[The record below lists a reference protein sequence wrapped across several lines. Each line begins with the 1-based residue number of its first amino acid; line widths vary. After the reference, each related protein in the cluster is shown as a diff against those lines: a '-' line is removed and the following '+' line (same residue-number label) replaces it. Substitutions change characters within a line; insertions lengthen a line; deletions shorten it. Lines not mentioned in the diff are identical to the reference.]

1 MRTRGGILFALVLA
15 AGAIVMATPSAPLAG
30 AATPH
35 ASAPNGYWLVGS
47 DGGIFNYGSAG
58 FYGSTGSLVLQ
69 RPIVGMVTTPA
80 GTGYWLAAS
89 DGGVFSFGQTQFYG
103 SLPGL
108 GYKPFGSGLPNAL
121 QLPVVGMVP
130 SHDDNGYFMVAADG
144 GIFAFGDAKFEGSCY
159 DIGGCTQNGL
169 AVAVMPDATGNGYW
183 VVSDLGSVYGFGDAP
198 YLGGPPSSA
207 GSIAS
212 AVATPDGK
220 GYVILASD
228 GNIYGFGD
236 APFSGEIAAS
246 PLSAANG
253 GATAVMLDAE
263 NNGGWVAYADGKV
276 IPFGSTTNLGDA
288 SNLPLN
294 GKIVAG
300 SGF

>member
-1 MRTRGGILFALVLA
+1 MRSRGFFLVLA
-15 AGAIVMATPSAPLAG
+15 LVAGTLVMATPAAASARPS
-30 AATPH
+30 ATPH
-35 ASAPNGYWLVGS
+35 TTSNGYWLVGS

-58 FYGSTGSLVLQ
+58 FYGSTGSMVLQ
-69 RPIVGMVTTPA
+69 RPVVGMVTTPG
-80 GTGYWLAAS
+80 GTGYWLTAS
-89 DGGVFSFGQTQFYG
+89 DGGVFSFGQTKFYG

-108 GYKPFGSGLPNAL
+108 GFKPFGSGLPNAL
-121 QLPVVGMVP
+121 VLPVVGMVP
-130 SHDDNGYFMVAADG
+130 SYDDNGYFMVAADG

-183 VVSDLGSVYGFGDAP
+183 VVSSLGSVYGFGDAP
-198 YLGGPPSSA
+198 YLGGPPPSF
-207 GSIAS
+207 GSVVS

-220 GYVILASD
+220 GYVILASN
-228 GNIYGFGD
+228 GALYGLGD
-236 APFSGEIAAS
+236 APFTGEMPAG

-253 GATAVMLDAE
+253 GAAAVMLDAQ

-276 IPFGSTTNLGDA
+276 IPFGSAPYSGDA

>member
-1 MRTRGGILFALVLA
+1 MLALA
-15 AGAIVMATPSAPLAG
+15 AGTLVMATPAAASARSS
-30 AATPH
+30 ATPH
-35 ASAPNGYWLVGS
+35 TTSNGYWLVGS

-58 FYGSTGSLVLQ
+58 FYGSTGSMVLQ
-69 RPIVGMVTTPA
+69 RPVVGMVTTPT
-80 GTGYWLAAS
+80 GTGYWLTAT

-108 GYKPFGSGLPNAL
+108 GFKPFGSGLPNAL
-121 QLPVVGMVP
+121 VLPVVGMVP

-159 DIGGCTQNGL
+159 SIGGCTQNGL

-183 VVSDLGSVYGFGDAP
+183 VVSSLGSVYGFGDAP
-198 YLGGPPSSA
+198 YLGGTPPGF

-220 GYVILASD
+220 GYVILGSS
-228 GNIYGFGD
+228 GSLYGFGD
-236 APFSGEIAAS
+236 APFNGLIPAG

-253 GATAVMLDAE
+253 GATAVMLDAQ
-263 NNGGWVAYADGKV
+263 NNGGWVAYANGKI
-276 IPFGSTTNLGDA
+276 IPFGSTTNVGDA
-288 SNLPLN
+288 SDLPLN

>member
-1 MRTRGGILFALVLA
+1 MRSRGFFLVLA
-15 AGAIVMATPSAPLAG
+15 LTAGTLVMTTPAAASARPSATA
-30 AATPH
+30 H
-35 ASAPNGYWLVGS
+35 AQTNNGYWLVGS
-47 DGGIFNYGSAG
+47 DGGIFNYGNAG
-58 FYGSTGSLVLQ
+58 FFGSTGSMVLQ
-69 RPIVGMVTTPA
+69 RPIVGMVTTPG

-121 QLPVVGMVP
+121 VLPVVGMVP
-130 SHDDNGYFMVAADG
+130 SHDDNGYFMVGADG

-159 DIGGCTQNGL
+159 DVGGCTQNGL
-169 AVAVMPDATGNGYW
+169 AVAVMPDASGNGYW
-183 VVSDLGSVYGFGDAP
+183 VVTSLGSVYGFGDAS
-198 YLGGPPSSA
+198 YLGAPPSSA

-220 GYVILASD
+220 GYVILDSA

-253 GATAVMLDAE
+253 GATAVMLDAQ

-294 GKIVAG
+294 GKIIAG

>member
-1 MRTRGGILFALVLA
+1 MRSRGFFLVLA
-15 AGAIVMATPSAPLAG
+15 LAAGTLVMATPAAAAARPSATAH
-30 AATPH
+30 TT
-35 ASAPNGYWLVGS
+35 SNGYWLVGS

-58 FYGSTGSLVLQ
+58 FYGSTGSMVLQ
-69 RPIVGMVTTPA
+69 RPVVGMVTTPT
-80 GTGYWLAAS
+80 GNGYWLTAT

-108 GYKPFGSGLPNAL
+108 GFKPFGSGLPNAL
-121 QLPVVGMVP
+121 VLPVVGMVP

-183 VVSDLGSVYGFGDAP
+183 VVSSLGSVYGFGDAP
-198 YLGGPPSSA
+198 YLGAPPPSF

-220 GYVILASD
+220 GYVILNSS
-228 GNIYGFGD
+228 GGLYGFGD
-236 APFSGEIAAS
+236 APFNGYMPPG

-253 GATAVMLDAE
+253 GATAVMLDAQ

-276 IPFGSTTNLGDA
+276 IPFGSAPYSGDA